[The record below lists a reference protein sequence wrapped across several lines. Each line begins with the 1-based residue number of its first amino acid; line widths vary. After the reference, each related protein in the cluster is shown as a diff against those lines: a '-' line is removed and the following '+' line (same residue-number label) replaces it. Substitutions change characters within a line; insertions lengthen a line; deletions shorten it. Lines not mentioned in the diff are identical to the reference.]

1 MKTIGLWCIMFC
13 FVITSHWHIVLTWRI
28 ERMWIWYADIQNIEE
43 RLYCCRLD
51 FWVVRFCHFIF
62 DMLFTNSI
70 LLDLT
75 ESFQNIICYLFKQ
88 SYSRQSIWKLID
100 SRTMVCTKYHIL
112 VHDIWYLFRKNFIP
126 KSVYISYILN
136 VKGCLKQVW

>member
-1 MKTIGLWCIMFC
+1 MHYVLLCNNVSLTHCIDMKNRKNVNLVCRYTEYWGETLLLSSGFLGSTLLS
-13 FVITSHWHIVLTWRI
+13 FYFRHVIYEFHT
-28 ERMWIWYADIQNIEE
+28 
-43 RLYCCRLD
+43 
-51 FWVVRFCHFIF
+51 FG
-62 DMLFTNSI
+62 
-70 LLDLT
+70 LT